1 MSIWD
6 DPDLRVGGDY
16 VKFENVGDTVT
27 GTVVAIRAQRWDD
40 GKVDPQIILTVDG
53 DEKTITAGQVRLKAE
68 LAAQRPEPG
77 DVLTVT
83 LIDIEKRAGGKTLKH
98 FAVDVV
104 RGNGKAPAPA
114 AASAPTAEQREAM
127 RLLGMD
133 VPA

>member
-6 DPDLRVGGDY
+6 DPELSIGGDY
-16 VKFENVGDTVT
+16 IAFNSIGDTCT
-27 GTVVAIRAQRWDD
+27 GTVVAIRAHRWDD
-40 GKVDPQIILTVDG
+40 GKVSPQVLLNVDG
-53 DEKTITAGQVRLKAE
+53 EEKTITAGQVRLKAE

-83 LIDIEKRAGGKTLKH
+83 LTDIEKRAGGKTLKH
-98 FAVDVV
+98 FAVEVV
-104 RGNGKAPAPA
+104 RGNGKASAPA

>member
-6 DPDLRVGGDY
+6 DPDLMMSGDY
-16 VKFENVGDTVT
+16 VKFENIGDTVT
-27 GTVVAIRAQRWDD
+27 GTIITIRARRWDD
-40 GKVDPQIILTVDG
+40 GKVSPEVLLDVQG
-53 DEKTITAGQVRLKAE
+53 EQKTMTAGQYRLKAALSE
-68 LAAQRPEPG
+68 HRPEPG

-83 LIDIEKRAGGKTLKH
+83 MTNVEKLAGGKTRKH
-98 FAVDVV
+98 FAVEVV